1 MSFATYARLPHTV
14 IVLNCKSL
22 AGHDK
27 GFKIWQ
33 INFNRYSLLKHGLPV
48 LFEFKGRRNFR
59 EYTEFTQTYGGFF

>member
-14 IVLNCKSL
+14 IVLNCKNL

-33 INFNRYSLLKHGLPV
+33 INDD
-48 LFEFKGRRNFR
+48 
-59 EYTEFTQTYGGFF
+59 